1 MSWWG
6 KIIGGTVGFVLGG
19 PLGAALGAALGHQLD
34 KEIPGAATAGG
45 STRRIDQERVQ
56 TAFFTGTF
64 SVLGH
69 LCKVDGHVSE
79 REIRMAEQI
88 MAQMDLSPAQR
99 KTGIRLF
106 NYGKRADFPLD
117 DTLFQ
122 LHREIGHSRSLCRMF
137 MEIQFSAA
145 YADGALHPAETR
157 VLDQVRR
164 RLRIT
169 PAEYQHIEAIIRTEA
184 AHGEGTRRRTGQ
196 QTSHLSL
203 DEAYAMLNVSRA
215 ASDSEVKRA
224 YRRLMSQ
231 HHPDKL
237 VARGMPEEMMRLA
250 AQKTHEIRE
259 AYNRVKE
266 HRDIQ

>member
-19 PLGAALGAALGHQLD
+19 PLAAALGAALGHQLD
-34 KEIPGAATAGG
+34 KEIPATTTG
-45 STRRIDQERVQ
+45 STHRVDQERVQ

-69 LCKVDGHVSE
+69 LCKVDGRVSE
-79 REIRMAEQI
+79 SEIRMAEQI
-88 MAQMDLSPAQR
+88 MSQMDLTPAQR

-106 NYGKRADFPLD
+106 DYGKRANFPLD

-122 LHREIGHSRSLCRMF
+122 LRREIGHSRSLCRMF
-137 MEIQFSAA
+137 LEIQISAA
-145 YADGALHPAETR
+145 YADGTLHPAETR

-184 AHGEGTRRRTGQ
+184 NHGHGSRHGGGRQRKTD
-196 QTSHLSL
+196 LSL
-203 DEAYAMLNVSRA
+203 NEAYTVLNVSRDA
-215 ASDSEVKRA
+215 TDSEIKRA

-250 AQKTHEIRE
+250 SQKTHEIRE
-259 AYNRVKE
+259 AYNRIKDDR
-266 HRDIQ
+266 HIQ